1 MLARKSLTN
10 AAPFST
16 NFPLSMP
23 VIGMDGWETKAPQGG
38 GFRINNDN
46 LWYFARQQLADAS
59 ISLLILS
66 CKPVHAVVRVNTKLA
81 GVKSVF
87 CRTNDSGSF
96 QKFHNR
102 DTSVFE
108 TYLANITSLFTGRR
122 KGTHDRGGQVE
133 KRFRETNSLY
143 GKKNGKTEKINR
155 LTFNRY
161 FR

>member
-10 AAPFST
+10 ATPFST
-16 NFPLSMP
+16 NFPLSM
-23 VIGMDGWETKAPQGG
+23 IGMDGWETKAPQGG

-81 GVKSVF
+81 GIKSVF

-122 KGTHDRGGQVE
+122 RGRHDRGGQS
-133 KRFRETNSLY
+133 RETISRNEFSLW
-143 GKKNGKTEKINR
+143 KKNGKTEKINR